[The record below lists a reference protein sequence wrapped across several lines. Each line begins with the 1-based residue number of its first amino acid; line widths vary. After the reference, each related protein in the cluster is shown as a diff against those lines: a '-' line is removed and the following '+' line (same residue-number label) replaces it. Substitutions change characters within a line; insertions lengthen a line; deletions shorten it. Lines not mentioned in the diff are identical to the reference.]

1 MFEKIKKQPVLQIV
15 LLALLIIIVIS
26 VFTPREG
33 RLTAGINVGGHVGSL
48 RGGFNLETYGNQGT
62 LALFHADWCG
72 HCKRLMPEFSKFES
86 SYNGPANIQKIN
98 EASNK
103 QMCQQHGVQGFPTIR
118 YYPNG
123 MSDVKSY
130 RDYEGPRTASGLESF
145 MQGIQGSQGVQGV
158 QNQMPDNAQMLNAS
172 N

>member
-33 RLTAGINVGGHVGSL
+33 RLTAGISVGGHVGSL

-72 HCKRLMPEFSKFES
+72 HCKRLMPEFSSFES
-86 SYNGPANIQKIN
+86 SYNGPSTIQKIN
-98 EASNK
+98 EAENK
-103 QMCQQHGVQGFPTIR
+103 QLCQQHGVQGFPTIR

-123 MSDVKSY
+123 MSDVNNYK
-130 RDYEGPRTASGLESF
+130 DYEGPRTASGLESF
-145 MQGIQGSQGVQGV
+145 MQGVQGV

>member
-33 RLTAGINVGGHVGSL
+33 RLTAGISVGGHVGSL

-72 HCKRLMPEFSKFES
+72 HCKRLMPEFTNFES
-86 SYNGPANIQKIN
+86 NYNGPMSIKKVN
-98 EASNK
+98 EAQDK
-103 QMCQQHGVQGFPTIR
+103 ELIQQHGVQGFPTIR
-118 YYPNG
+118 FYPNG
-123 MSDVKSY
+123 MDDTQNY
-130 RDYEGPRTASGLESF
+130 QDYEGPRTADGLHSF
-145 MQGIQGSQGVQGV
+145 MHSVQGT
-158 QNQMPDNAQMLNAS
+158 QAQMPDNAQNL
-172 N
+172 

>member
-1 MFEKIKKQPVLQIV
+1 MFEIIKNQPVLQIV

-26 VFTPREG
+26 IFTPREG
-33 RLTAGINVGGHVGSL
+33 RLTTGINVGGHVGSL

-72 HCKRLMPEFSKFES
+72 YCKRLMPEFSRFES

-103 QMCQQHGVQGFPTIR
+103 QMCQQHGIQGFPTIR

-123 MSDVKSY
+123 MSDINNYK
-130 RDYEGPRTASGLESF
+130 DYEGPRTASGLESF
-145 MQGIQGSQGVQGV
+145 MQGMQGV